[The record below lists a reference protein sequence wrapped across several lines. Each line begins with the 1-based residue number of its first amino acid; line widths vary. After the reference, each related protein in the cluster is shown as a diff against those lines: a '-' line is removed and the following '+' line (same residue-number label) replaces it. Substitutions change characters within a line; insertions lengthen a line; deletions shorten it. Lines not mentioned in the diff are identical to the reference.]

1 MEKAKILYI
10 NQEVYPYV
18 RESKEAMVG
27 RYLPQAIQE
36 AGSEIRMFTPRFG
49 CINERRNQLH
59 EVLRLSGMNIV
70 INEADHPL
78 IIKVSS
84 IQAARMQIYFIDNE
98 EYFHKKNMLVD
109 RNNAP
114 YADTDE
120 KLIFFARGVLEAI
133 KKLSWIPDI
142 VHCNGWFTSL
152 VPFYIRKAYHD
163 HPAFSKVS
171 IVSSVFPGKGYE
183 GAMSGDLLGKLQS
196 DKMAVKDINT
206 KYAPFTYEK
215 LCQFGIDYSDGV
227 VFTDKTSAVASG
239 LVKAVTA
246 AKKPT
251 LDYPGE
257 SGFAP
262 ACNRFYEKFL
272 SGESNEK

>member
-27 RYLPQAIQE
+27 RYLPQAVQE

-109 RNNAP
+109 KNNAP

-152 VPFYIRKAYHD
+152 VPFYIRKAYHE
-163 HPAFSKVS
+163 HPAFSKVKIISS
-171 IVSSVFPGKGYE
+171 IFPGKGYD
-183 GAMSGDLLGKLQS
+183 GPMSGDLLGKLRS
-196 DKMAVKDINT
+196 DKMVTKDIGE
-206 KYAPFTYEK
+206 KYMPFHYEK
-215 LCQFGIDYSDGV
+215 LCQFAVDYSDGV
-227 VFTDKTSAVASG
+227 VLTEKNAGLDPA
-239 LVKAVTA
+239 LVKSLAA

-257 SGFAP
+257 NGFAA
-262 ACNRFYEKFL
+262 ACGKFYEKFL
-272 SGESNEK
+272 PHEK

>member
-18 RESKEAMVG
+18 RESREAMVG

-36 AGSEIRMFTPRFG
+36 AGYEIRMFTPRFG

-70 INEADHPL
+70 INESDHPL

-98 EYFHKKNMLVD
+98 EFFHKKNMLVD

-114 YADTDE
+114 YADSDE

-142 VHCNGWFTSL
+142 VHCNGWITSL

-163 HPAFSKVS
+163 HPAFSKVK

-183 GAMSGDLLGKLQS
+183 GVLPGDLMGKLQA
-196 DKMAVKDINT
+196 DKMPVKEFGD
-206 KYAPFTYEK
+206 KYLPLSYDN
-215 LCQFGIDYSDGV
+215 LCVLSTDYSDGV
-227 VFTDKTSAVASG
+227 VYTDKASAMMSG
-239 LVKAVTA
+239 LTKKVGAV
-246 AKKPT
+246 KKPT
-251 LDYPGE
+251 LEYADE
-257 SGFAP
+257 TKFP
-262 ACNRFYEKFL
+262 AACAKFYEKL
-272 SGESNEK
+272 IPHEK

>member
-27 RYLPQAIQE
+27 RYLPQAVQE
-36 AGSEIRMFTPRFG
+36 SGSEIRMFTPRFG

-70 INEADHPL
+70 INETDHPL

-109 RNNAP
+109 KNNAP

-163 HPAFSKVS
+163 HPAFTNVK
-171 IVSSVFPGKGYE
+171 IISSVFPEKGYE
-183 GAMSGDLLGKLQS
+183 GPMSGDLTGKLKA
-196 DKMAVKDINT
+196 DKMPLKDAAD
-206 KYAPFTYEK
+206 KYLPFNYEK
-215 LCQFGIDYSDGV
+215 LCQFALDYSDGV
-227 VFTDKTSAVASG
+227 VLTERSAAFAPAFLKSVA
-239 LVKAVTA
+239 A
-246 AKKPT
+246 AKKPM

-257 SGFAP
+257 NGFAM
-262 ACNRFYEKFL
+262 ACGNFYEKFL
-272 SGESNEK
+272 PHEK

>member
-1 MEKAKILYI
+1 MENAKVLYI

-18 RESKEAMVG
+18 RESREAMVG
-27 RYLPQAIQE
+27 RYLPQAVQE

-109 RNNAP
+109 KNNAP

-152 VPFYIRKAYHD
+152 VPYYIRKAYRD
-163 HPAFSKVS
+163 HPSFLNVK
-171 IVSSVFPGKGYE
+171 ILTSVFPGKGYE
-183 GAMSGDLLGKLQS
+183 GPMSGDLMERLRS
-196 DKMAVKDINT
+196 DKMATKELGE
-206 KYAPFTYEK
+206 KYAPFTYEQ
-215 LCQFGIDYSDGV
+215 LCQFGVDDSDGV
-227 VFTDKTSAVASG
+227 VMTAKSAHIAPP
-239 LVKAVTA
+239 LAKAVTA

-251 LDYPGE
+251 LTYPGE
-257 SGFAP
+257 ATFAA
-262 ACNRFYEKFL
+262 ACGKFYEKFVPH
-272 SGESNEK
+272 GK

>member
-1 MEKAKILYI
+1 MENAKILYI

-18 RESKEAMVG
+18 RESREAMVG
-27 RYLPQAIQE
+27 RYLPQAVQE

-70 INEADHPL
+70 INDADHPL

-109 RNNAP
+109 KNNAP

-152 VPFYIRKAYHD
+152 VPYYIRKAYRD
-163 HPAFSKVS
+163 HPSFLNAK
-171 IVSSVFPGKGYE
+171 IISSVFPGKGYE
-183 GAMSGDLLGKLQS
+183 GAMSGNLTERLRS
-196 DKMAVKDINT
+196 DKMPVKDYEQ
-206 KYAPFTYEK
+206 YAPFTYEK
-215 LCQFGIDYSDGV
+215 LCRFAVEYSDGV
-227 VFTDKTSAVASG
+227 VMTEKNANIAPE
-239 LVKAVTA
+239 LAKAVSA

-251 LDYPGE
+251 LVYPGE
-257 SGFAP
+257 TTFAS
-262 ACNRFYEKFL
+262 ACGKFYEKL
-272 SGESNEK
+272 APHGK

>member
-1 MEKAKILYI
+1 MEKAKVLYI

-27 RYLPQAIQE
+27 RYLPQFIQE

-70 INEADHPL
+70 INEADRPL

-109 RNNAP
+109 KNNVA
-114 YADTDE
+114 YGDTDE

-163 HPAFSKVS
+163 HPAFANVK
-171 IVSSVFPGKGYE
+171 IISSVFPGKGYE
-183 GAMSGDLLGKLQS
+183 GGLEGDLLGKLQA
-196 DKMAVKDINT
+196 DKASAKDIAANYT
-206 KYAPFTYEK
+206 PFTYDK
-215 LCQFGIDYSDGV
+215 LCLFAAAYADGLV
-227 VFTDKTSAVASG
+227 LTDKTATLDQPLYRA
-239 LVKAVTA
+239 LTA
-246 AKKPT
+246 LKKPT
-251 LDYPGE
+251 MTYPGE
-257 SGFAP
+257 ERFTS
-262 ACNRFYEKFL
+262 ACGKFYEKL
-272 SGESNEK
+272 MKHGD

>member
-1 MEKAKILYI
+1 MEKAKVLYI

-18 RESKEAMVG
+18 RESREAMVG
-27 RYLPQAIQE
+27 RYLPQFIQE

-70 INEADHPL
+70 INEADRPL

-109 RNNAP
+109 KNNVA
-114 YADTDE
+114 YDDTDE

-163 HPAFSKVS
+163 HPAFANVK
-171 IVSSVFPGKGYE
+171 IISSVFPGQGFE
-183 GAMSGDLLGKLQS
+183 GSLEGNLLGKLQA
-196 DKMAVKDINT
+196 DKATAKDIAAR
-206 KYAPFTYEK
+206 YEPFTYDR
-215 LCQFGIDYSDGV
+215 LCLFAAAYADGLV
-227 VFTDKTSAVASG
+227 LTDKTAA
-239 LVKAVTA
+239 LDQPLYKALTA
-246 AKKPT
+246 LKKPT
-251 LDYPGE
+251 LTFPGE
-257 SGFAP
+257 EGFAS
-262 ACNRFYEKFL
+262 ACGKFYEKL
-272 SGESNEK
+272 MKYGN